1 MLLAIKVIAPTLLVA
16 GVLSGIGAPAFPD
29 AVARAGA
36 LPGGRLFAS
45 GPFLFYATLYA
56 DPRLQSPAHA
66 SAAWLASDVPGV
78 GVRLLWLYR
87 GRAPL
92 GPVDERYA
100 PLGVTGCVGAGY
112 SALQPG
118 ERGGRDGGGLF
129 VPAGV
134 RSGRRAGFALV
145 LDTPRGSYGVVIRY
159 TLWVRA
165 RGPTVGRVVVSTA
178 GTSAVPT
185 NC

>member
-36 LPGGRLFAS
+36 LPSGRLLAS

-56 DPRLQSPAHA
+56 DQRLQSPAHA

-118 ERGGRDGGGLF
+118 ERGGRDAAGSSCRPACAQAGGRGL
-129 VPAGV
+129 
-134 RSGRRAGFALV
+134 RSYSTRR
-145 LDTPRGSYGVVIRY
+145 
-159 TLWVRA
+159 
-165 RGPTVGRVVVSTA
+165 VGSTA
-178 GTSAVPT
+178 SSSAT
-185 NC
+185 RYGCGHGGRLSAE